1 MLVGLTARHHFSA
14 RVARGLALYRE
25 ELKGMGDM
33 AQASD
38 GTRRYG
44 VMQGRLSPP
53 EDGRFQSFPRNSW
66 REEIARARE
75 AGLDYIEWIHDDYD
89 RGANPIFTAEGRE
102 ELAALKQ
109 KFRIETPAVCG
120 DWFMDFPFVRCTA
133 KECAEREGHLH
144 EVIGLAAKIGARR
157 MVLPFVDQSRL
168 TTEDEKQVALA
179 VLRAALPHAEEHGVE
194 LHLEA
199 DFGPEEFA
207 EFLSRLHDPFLKV
220 NWDSGNSSGLGYV
233 ASEEMAA
240 YGDRLGSV
248 HIKDRYRKPEG
259 GIETRPL
266 GTGSADFADVFSA
279 LEKLGYAG
287 GVTLQVARGTPGDE
301 VEFLRG
307 QLAFVK
313 ARWS

>member
-1 MLVGLTARHHFSA
+1 M
-14 RVARGLALYRE
+14 ALE
-25 ELKGMGDM
+25 
-33 AQASD
+33 SS
-38 GTRRYG
+38 TRTRTYG

-66 REEIARARE
+66 RQEISRARA
-75 AGLDYIEWIHDDYD
+75 AGLEYIEWIHDDYD
-89 RGANPIFTAEGRE
+89 RGANPIFSVEGRV

-109 KFRIETPAVCG
+109 EHGITTPAVCG

-133 KECAEREGHLH
+133 DERAEREKHLH
-144 EVIGLAAKIGARR
+144 AVMGIVAEMGARR
-157 MVLPFVDQSRL
+157 MVLPFVDHSRL
-168 TTEDEKQVALA
+168 TNEAEKQIALA
-179 VLRAALPHAEEHGVE
+179 VLEEALPLATEYGVE

-199 DFGPEEFA
+199 DFGPAEFA
-207 EFLSRLHDPFLKV
+207 EFLSRIEDPFLKV

-233 ASEEMAA
+233 ASEEFAA
-240 YGDRLGSV
+240 YGHRLGSV

-266 GTGSADFADVFSA
+266 GTGSADFDDVFSA
-279 LEKLGYAG
+279 LKKLGYAG
-287 GVTLQVARGTPGDE
+287 GVTLQVARGAPGDE
-301 VEFLRG
+301 VEFLKE